1 MTNYRHLISLL
12 FAVPSIAV
20 SAETASNSP
29 IDTSTMAIQVVLA
42 LGIVTASIFALAWVA
57 KRLGNTHL
65 LHNQKMKLVS
75 SMALGTRE
83 KMVLVEV
90 DGQKLLLG
98 VTPSSIASLHVFP
111 ADPDQNARMESGNQ
125 IHREAGVFTDV
136 GAVATPEKWDF
147 ARYFKKIIREGGE
160 EPSKNTTTVDDHNDV
175 GKEGNNQGGKA

>member
-1 MTNYRHLISLL
+1 MTHYRHFISIL
-12 FAVPSIAV
+12 FAVPSIAI
-20 SAETASNSP
+20 SAEKTSSSP

-65 LHNQKMKLVS
+65 LHNQKMKLIS

-98 VTPSSIASLHVFP
+98 VTPSNIASLHVFP
-111 ADPDQNARMESGNQ
+111 SDASPFGNTDNEKQ
-125 IHREAGVFTDV
+125 AGNSDDGDTDNS
-136 GAVATPEKWDF
+136 VATVIPEKWDF
-147 ARYFKKIIREGGE
+147 ARYFKKIISDGGE
-160 EPSKNTTTVDDHNDV
+160 DRATEGRDGV
-175 GKEGNNQGGKA
+175 GNEGGKA